1 MVVIIMITGLCITCF
16 ERSIEKKHMEVVCT
30 YRLKELSLF
39 KLEKRRLWGHL
50 IAAFQYLKGVRKHEG
65 KQLFTWVDID
75 RTMGD
80 SSKLK

>member
-50 IAAFQYLKGVRKHEG
+50 IATFHYSKGVYKNEG
-65 KQLFTWVDID
+65 NQLFYVA
-75 RTMGD
+75 R
-80 SSKLK
+80 